1 MFEVEPLPADNPLWG
16 LDNVFLS
23 SHNADVTDHFQRDS
37 LRLFVDNMQRFTAG
51 EELLNVADKSA
62 GY

>member
-1 MFEVEPLPADNPLWG
+1 MEVEPLPADSPLWG

-37 LRLFVDNMQRFTAG
+37 LRLFVDNMARFVAG
-51 EELLNVADKSA
+51 EELLNVVDKRS